1 MLKTMSEKEF
11 NAEIEKYVQKTKMN
25 YLDSIVMYCDEN
37 ELEYESV
44 SSLLNKV
51 IKEKIQYEAETLN
64 LMQKTTTVRLP
75 LWEGH

>member
-44 SSLLNKV
+44 SALLNKV
-51 IKEKIQYEAETLN
+51 NKEKIQYEAETLN

-75 LWEGH
+75 L

>member
-75 LWEGH
+75 L

>member
-64 LMQKTTTVRLP
+64 LMQKNTTVRLP
-75 LWEGH
+75 L

>member
-1 MLKTMSEKEF
+1 MLKTMSGKEF
-11 NAEIEKYVQKTKMN
+11 NAEIEKYVQKTNMN

-64 LMQKTTTVRLP
+64 LMQKNTTVRLP
-75 LWEGH
+75 L

>member
-1 MLKTMSEKEF
+1 MSGKEF
-11 NAEIEKYVQKTKMN
+11 NAEIEKYVQKTNMN

-64 LMQKTTTVRLP
+64 LMQKNTTVRLP
-75 LWEGH
+75 L